1 MSKLDDILLKLK
13 NCLENHTYEPIESQS
28 IEIKDL
34 SSGGKWTE
42 LYKSACAFLN
52 TQGGIIIVG
61 IHENLKQ
68 PKQYKLTG
76 YDDGNENNLIR
87 LAQQFSDSQDN
98 TTETNLLDLG
108 EFFHWEIHDFLDK
121 RICIIDIRALPEDQK
136 YICWNKIAYER
147 KITGDYKIRE
157 DEINAQLERRE
168 EWKRAR
174 ELYPVENATIEDL
187 DLDKLNEYIQ
197 SLNQSTRIETLKS
210 DLKSAIPFLTRKFFI
225 NKEQKPTLLGM
236 LVCGK
241 YIDDFVGGRSQVDA
255 YLAVEVDSVTEL
267 AKNRKSFKNN
277 ILNLMDDSYDF
288 CLQNIQIGISYAQ
301 GGSKLPEYPLK
312 LIRETINNA
321 LAHRDYR
328 SDQFVVINIR
338 PNQSLEIRNPGN
350 FRSQQLITIDQ
361 DQIKVR
367 QIIPDPKASNPK
379 LAEILKVYY
388 KWEGRGIGMASL
400 TNACLNNEIDI
411 PYYILRREDI
421 NLVIPKGK
429 VYDELSEY
437 WLDSF
442 SGYLKKKCNGKELSI
457 EEKIVLSYFFKTE
470 KLNRLERYT
479 ILLTQGNNHF
489 EVIANLQDKGLIYKH
504 PNSPPHYPVYLVDR
518 ELVKSDFTSELR
530 EFFGEDY
537 DDLNDFSKDI
547 LNIIY
552 HLNKY
557 NIQSLANVDL
567 VYDIVYSRLS
577 RETIY
582 TINDKNSLKDK
593 IINCFKILEVLQF
606 ILQPNPKTQNL
617 YSINKKFNE
626 SSRQLILPGI
636 SRYLFS

>member
-13 NCLENHTYEPIESQS
+13 NCLENHTYEAIESQS

-52 TQGGIIIVG
+52 TQGGTIIVG

-76 YDDGNENNLIR
+76 YDDGNENNLIK

-136 YICWNKIAYER
+136 YICWKKIAYER
-147 KITGDYKIRE
+147 KITGDYKISE

-174 ELYPVENATIEDL
+174 ELYPVDNATIEDL

-210 DLKSAIPFLTRKFFI
+210 DLKSAIPFLSRKFFI

-236 LVCGK
+236 LVCGT
-241 YIDDFVGGRSQVDA
+241 YIDDFVGGRCQVDA
-255 YLAVEVDSVTEL
+255 YVEVDSDTEL
-267 AKNRKSFKNN
+267 ASNKKIFKNN
-277 ILNLMDDSYDF
+277 ILKLMDDSNDF

-350 FRSQQLITIDQ
+350 FRSQQLITVDQ
-361 DQIKVR
+361 DQIKIR

-379 LAEILKVYY
+379 LAEILKVYD

-442 SGYLKKKCNGKELSI
+442 SGYLKKKCNGKELNI
-457 EEKIVLSYFFKTE
+457 EERIVLSYFFKTE
-470 KLNRLERYT
+470 KLNYLERYT
-479 ILLTQGNNHF
+479 ILLTHDNNHF
-489 EVIANLQDKGLIYKH
+489 EIIATLEEKELIFKN
-504 PNSPPHYPVYLVDR
+504 PASPYPYSVYLVDR
-518 ELVKSDFTSELR
+518 ELTKNDFTSELR
-530 EFFGEDY
+530 NIFGKDY
-537 DDLNDFSKDI
+537 DYLSNDYKKI
-547 LNIIY
+547 LNTIY
-552 HLNKY
+552 HLNEYSFQEFASANLVSNILYFRTSKKVVDIKKY
-557 NIQSLANVDL
+557 EYFKRKVRTIFKKLELSQFIVRENSSKREFYINKNFKRSPLL
-567 VYDIVYSRLS
+567 PDIV
-577 RETIY
+577 I
-582 TINDKNSLKDK
+582 
-593 IINCFKILEVLQF
+593 
-606 ILQPNPKTQNL
+606 
-617 YSINKKFNE
+617 
-626 SSRQLILPGI
+626 
-636 SRYLFS
+636 

>member
-13 NCLENHTYEPIESQS
+13 NCLENAIYEPVETDSF
-28 IEIKDL
+28 ELKDL
-34 SSGGKWTE
+34 SSGGKWDE

-52 TQGGIIIVG
+52 TLGGIIIIG
-61 IHENLKQ
+61 IHENLNQ
-68 PKQYKLTG
+68 PKKYKLTG
-76 YDDGNENNLIR
+76 YNDGNENNLFR
-87 LAQQFSDSQDN
+87 LAQQFSDSQDKN
-98 TTETNLLDLG
+98 VESNLLDLR
-108 EFFHWEIHDFLDK
+108 EFFHWEIRDFLDK
-121 RICIIDIRALPEDQK
+121 RICIIHIRALPEDQK
-136 YICWNKIAYER
+136 YVCWKKIAYER
-147 KITGDYKIRE
+147 KITGDKKISQ

-187 DLDKLNEYIQ
+187 ELDKLNEYIQ
-197 SLNQSTRIETLKS
+197 SLNQPTRIETLKS
-210 DLKSAIPFLTRKFFI
+210 DLQTAIPFLIRKFFI
-225 NKEQKPTLLGM
+225 NREQKPTLLGL

-241 YIDDFVGGRSQVDA
+241 YIDDFVGGRCQVDA
-255 YLAVEVDSVTEL
+255 YVEVDSFTEL
-267 AKNRKSFKNN
+267 ASNKKIFKNN
-277 ILNLMDDSYDF
+277 ILKLMDDSYDF

-350 FRSQQLITIDQ
+350 FRSQQLIKVDQ
-361 DQIKVR
+361 DQIKIR

-379 LAEILKVYY
+379 LAEILKVYD

-429 VYDELSEY
+429 VYDESSEY

-470 KLNRLERYT
+470 KLNYLERYT
-479 ILLTQGNNHF
+479 ILLTHDNNHF
-489 EVIANLQDKGLIYKH
+489 EIIATLEEKGLLFKN
-504 PNSPPHYPVYLVDR
+504 PASPYPYSVYLVDR
-518 ELVKSDFTSELR
+518 ELIKDDFTSELR
-530 EFFGEDY
+530 TIFGKDY
-537 DDLNDFSKDI
+537 DYLSNDYKKALNT
-547 LNIIY
+547 IY
-552 HLNKY
+552 HLNEYSFQEFASANLVSNILYFRTSKEVVDIKKY
-557 NIQSLANVDL
+557 EYFKRKIRTIFKKLE
-567 VYDIVYSRLS
+567 LS
-577 RETIY
+577 
-582 TINDKNSLKDK
+582 
-593 IINCFKILEVLQF
+593 QF
-606 ILQPNPKTQNL
+606 IVRQNSKKREF
-617 YSINKKFNE
+617 YINKDFKE
-626 SSRQLILPGI
+626 SPLCLDTLP
-636 SRYLFS
+636 